1 MCGLSVLTMNGFDIE
16 ERVERAVKNFM
27 SGYNCAQS
35 VFLAYSDLFG
45 LDMEIAKSVSVS
57 FGGGM
62 GRMREV
68 CGAGLCLDAFN
79 SIQYAYAEGETG
91 DITLTADWDEHL
103 SILTFSLID
112 AGIPFDPTQMPDADT
127 TLSADERPIGG
138 LGILLI
144 RKIMDSVS
152 YQRIGNE
159 NHLVMTKKI

>member
-1 MCGLSVLTMNGFDIE
+1 MTMNGFDIE

-68 CGAGLCLDAFN
+68 CGTVSGTAFV
-79 SIQYAYAEGETG
+79 
-91 DITLTADWDEHL
+91 L
-103 SILTFSLID
+103 SALYGYS
-112 AGIPFDPTQMPDADT
+112 DPTDADAKAQLYADVQKVAGEFKEENGSVVCRELLGLT
-127 TLSADERPIGG
+127 KSGFDNPQPEKRTDKYYKKRPCGELVKMSAD
-138 LGILLI
+138 ILEKFI
-144 RKIMDSVS
+144 TDNSQK
-152 YQRIGNE
+152 
-159 NHLVMTKKI
+159 